1 MALKLIKCSI
11 EHFYALSDNIM
22 RLTASLQFLKANGP
36 ISFAIVYEENQ
47 NPLKCTNT
55 LKSQTFF

>member
-1 MALKLIKCSI
+1 
-11 EHFYALSDNIM
+11 M
-22 RLTASLQFLKANGP
+22 RLTASLQVFKANGP

-55 LKSQTFF
+55 LKSQTFFLNLLEQQ